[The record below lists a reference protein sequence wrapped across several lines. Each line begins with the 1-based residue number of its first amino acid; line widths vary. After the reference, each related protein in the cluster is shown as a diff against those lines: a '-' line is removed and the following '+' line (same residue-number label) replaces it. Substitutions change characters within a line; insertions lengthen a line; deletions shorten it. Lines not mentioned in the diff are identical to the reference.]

1 MLQKGGFAMRGTVVI
16 ARGYGDAALVRRV
29 WEVAGGLVY
38 LSDEVE
44 FAKLEAGK
52 EGLPPIGFPANDVY
66 VYDAKIAPQKG
77 SVNWEQLQQWRPMQA
92 V

>member
-1 MLQKGGFAMRGTVVI
+1 MRGTVVI

-38 LSDEVE
+38 LSNEAE
-44 FAKLEAGK
+44 FAKLEAGQ
-52 EGLPPIGFPANDVY
+52 EGLSPIGFPASDVY
-66 VYDAKIAPQKG
+66 VYDSKSVAQKG
-77 SVNWEQLQQWRPMQA
+77 GVNWSKLQQWRPIQA